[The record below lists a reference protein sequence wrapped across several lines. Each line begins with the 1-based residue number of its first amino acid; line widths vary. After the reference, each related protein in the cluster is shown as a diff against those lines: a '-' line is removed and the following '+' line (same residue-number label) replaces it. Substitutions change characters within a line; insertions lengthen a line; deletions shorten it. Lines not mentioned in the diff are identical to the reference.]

1 MAVSGGDN
9 EEMGDVEE
17 INPDR
22 EENKCEEGEIMDD
35 DDDDDGEQSGHD
47 PEVDEEDNVIVDG
60 GEAVDGEGK
69 VIRREEP
76 GGIIIRRKEP
86 VWQENEHGKKKEREE
101 KHVSGMRF
109 WLHGNRW
116 IDNYEKARASVR
128 NRKLFND
135 KVGRK

>member
-1 MAVSGGDN
+1 MNILLQNMLSATGILR
-9 EEMGDVEE
+9 M
-17 INPDR
+17 
-22 EENKCEEGEIMDD
+22 M

-76 GGIIIRRKEP
+76 GGIIRREEP
-86 VWQENEHGKKKEREE
+86 GWQENEDGKKKEREE

-116 IDNYEKARASVR
+116 MDNYEKARASVR
-128 NRKLFND
+128 HRKLFNE
-135 KVGRK
+135 KMG